1 MEVGAKETEIENMKK
16 RLKDEKKEF
25 EIESKERLLRDIQ
38 VTQIEIEDKRKEVA
52 IKEADLRKD
61 YAMLEKKKTLLQSDK
76 DEL

>member
-1 MEVGAKETEIENMKK
+1 MEVGAKETEIENMKN